1 MKKQTKE
8 KKVLVPEGT
17 YMMLGCVIANLKY
30 QMASMLQGKDMP
42 EFDWDLDFVKVEAS
56 LYKDPVDA
64 LRVLQVIKQL
74 LHATYEESNDEYQ
87 NLIADGFI
95 RSLTNGSA
103 KKDKPTKV

>member
-8 KKVLVPEGT
+8 KKVRVPERT
-17 YMMLGCVIANLKY
+17 YMMLGVVIANLKY
-30 QMASMLQGKDMP
+30 QMSNMLNGEDTP
-42 EFDWDLDFVKVEAS
+42 EFDWDIDFVKVEAS
-56 LYKDPVDA
+56 LYKDPIDA

-74 LHATYEESNDEYQ
+74 LHATYEEANDEYN

-103 KKDKPTKV
+103 KKDK